1 LLQSEFGTAEKR
13 DTNTNSIKKS
23 PQKNKITSKQRDN
36 NSYNTIQMQQ
46 NKNLVFELGL
56 YMVLGRPWLQYLY
69 YIPVK
74 SLRQTAVERKLNNI
88 KKKFN
93 ENESI
98 NFVWKIGKWLCK
110 EFFQGKK
117 RTRLSYGIRS
127 SHAL

>member
-98 NFVWKIGKWLCK
+98 NFV
-110 EFFQGKK
+110 
-117 RTRLSYGIRS
+117 
-127 SHAL
+127 